1 MISSSH
7 KIRGLV
13 DTGKEIKVWVLAP
26 FVDTKDEQIDYY
38 YDFSQ
43 SIEEYTRVFN
53 SLELKW
59 IWQPVNMNNY
69 KEVVENIV
77 EENKG
82 EFFFPVVL
90 NLCDGDEINGTPG
103 ISVIKLL
110 HEKNI
115 VFTGADEYFYNI
127 TTSKIPMKRAFDKAE
142 IAHAPWVCFH
152 DKNISFQIVSEKV
165 GTPFII
171 KPAVSGGSMGVGI
184 KNVIETEE
192 EFNTIVEEIFNG
204 YHGWNLTIDGVI
216 AEKFIAGPEFTVF
229 IVGSHNNESNV
240 VIYTPVER
248 VFHHSLPEKE
258 KFLSFERLWEIY
270 ETESS
275 MPNSDNFYEYT
286 LPDRALIEDI
296 KNLSWKAHQSNNG
309 VGYSRIDIRQDKE
322 TKMLYVLEVNAQ
334 CGISEDENF
343 TSIGAILKASKVS
356 FAETIEQILIDGITR
371 NQKTKTL

>member
-103 ISVIKLL
+103 VSVIKLL
-110 HEKNI
+110 QEKNI
-115 VFTGADEYFYNI
+115 VFTGADEF
-127 TTSKIPMKRAFDKAE
+127 
-142 IAHAPWVCFH
+142 
-152 DKNISFQIVSEKV
+152 
-165 GTPFII
+165 
-171 KPAVSGGSMGVGI
+171 
-184 KNVIETEE
+184 
-192 EFNTIVEEIFNG
+192 
-204 YHGWNLTIDGVI
+204 
-216 AEKFIAGPEFTVF
+216 
-229 IVGSHNNESNV
+229 
-240 VIYTPVER
+240 
-248 VFHHSLPEKE
+248 
-258 KFLSFERLWEIY
+258 
-270 ETESS
+270 
-275 MPNSDNFYEYT
+275 
-286 LPDRALIEDI
+286 
-296 KNLSWKAHQSNNG
+296 
-309 VGYSRIDIRQDKE
+309 
-322 TKMLYVLEVNAQ
+322 
-334 CGISEDENF
+334 
-343 TSIGAILKASKVS
+343 
-356 FAETIEQILIDGITR
+356 
-371 NQKTKTL
+371 